1 MRLRPGAA
9 MLCLALL
16 VLMGGTY
23 PAGST
28 NAVLSV
34 VHDGFAEVTRW
45 WPGNP
50 RDVDVYPWTLYWW
63 NSCLPGDGAIMMLI
77 TAPVDIP
84 PAWALTSSYYDPAT
98 VASRV
103 LAAMRAP
110 LMRTAASTSV
120 EHVREALRRM
130 TIPGQLEYEVL
141 KGAAPEIRSMDV
153 YEKYGYAVFLFIKW
167 EWSFPPGCKTTIESI
182 PEGYGI
188 PYVR

>member
-1 MRLRPGAA
+1 M
-9 MLCLALL
+9 CLVLL
-16 VLMGGTY
+16 VLAGPGELLGGTY

-34 VHDGFAEVTRW
+34 IHDGFAEVTRW

-50 RDVDVYPWTLYWW
+50 TDVDVQPWTLYWW
-63 NSCLPGDGAIMMLI
+63 NSCLPGDGAIMILLEV
-77 TAPVDIP
+77 PVDLP
-84 PAWALTSSYYDPAT
+84 PAWALTGGYYDPAT

-103 LAAMRAP
+103 LEAMRAP

-120 EHVREALRRM
+120 EHVREALRKM

-141 KGAAPEIRSMDV
+141 KGAAPEIRSMNV